1 MFPTPARFG
10 GRMLKIG
17 LILLGCVGF
26 AGCVASPMSYSV
38 SAASGPQKATGTSTA
53 APLPLTPATV
63 KPAATKIPVIELR
76 GSPPELGKA
85 YGDAV
90 GDTVKLLYENY
101 LMVRL
106 TGPNL
111 LRARVAAA
119 EFEIYFLPEH
129 REELSAMSQSLEIN
143 HYDAVLAQCFL
154 DLLPSTG
161 CSTITL
167 PASASPDGIARFG
180 RNLDFPSLN
189 IADKH
194 SVLFIYHPDDGRYQF
209 AAVGWPGMIGVLSGM
224 NEHGLCLSNM
234 EVDRPA
240 RVPSAMPYTLLYRTI
255 LERCKNVDEA
265 IQLLRNTPR
274 QTANNLM
281 LMDADGNRAVVE
293 IQPDGIT
300 VRRGVD
306 NSALISTNH
315 QRGIDAD
322 SSGRCWRYDDLH
334 TTSAANFGQI
344 DPNVLEQMLSRVVQ
358 GDHGEM
364 TLQSMIFEPS
374 TRVIYLAT
382 GTDAPSR
389 TFERIDL
396 KAYFGEPAGA
406 LREKGD

>member
-1 MFPTPARFG
+1 M
-10 GRMLKIG
+10 
-17 LILLGCVGF
+17 
-26 AGCVASPMSYSV
+26 ASRMSYSV
-38 SAASGPQKATGTSTA
+38 SADSGPQKAIGASTA
-53 APLPLTPATV
+53 APLPLTPVAV
-63 KPAATKIPVIELR
+63 KPADTKIPIIELR
-76 GSPPELGKA
+76 GDPQQLGKA

-90 GDTVKLLYENY
+90 GDTVKLLYDNY
-101 LMVRL
+101 LMVWL
-106 TGPNL
+106 KGPNL
-111 LRARVAAA
+111 IKARVAAA
-119 EFEIYFLPEH
+119 EFETYFLPEH
-129 REELSAMSQSLEIN
+129 RDELTAMSDSIGIN

-209 AAVGWPGMIGVLSGM
+209 AAVGWPGMIGVLSGV
-224 NEHGLCLSNM
+224 NEYGLCLSNM

-240 RVPSAMPYTLLYRTI
+240 RAPSAMPYTLLYRTI
-255 LERCKNVDEA
+255 LERCRNVDEA
-265 IQLLRNTPR
+265 IQLLRDTPR

-293 IQPDGIT
+293 IQPDSVT

-306 NSALISTNH
+306 TSALISTNH

-322 SSGRCWRYDDLH
+322 TSGRCWRYDDLH

-344 DPNVLEQMLSRVVQ
+344 NPNVLEQMLSRVVQ
-358 GDHGEM
+358 GDHGDM

-396 KAYFGEPAGA
+396 KAYFGEAEDGS
-406 LREKGD
+406 RGKGE